1 MTGRE
6 KWSLKASDVWR
17 SAWLNPDG
25 LNFSMDLPQSQ
36 IGTSSHQVANIQQSV
51 PLAQSARILAHL
63 ARRGR
68 LGTMAVTAVEPPFLE
83 PTPKPAPP
91 PEVIT
96 TPCDPWPRP
105 YYLEG
110 GLRRVAPYH
119 FTYNTNC
126 KQRWRGREILEI
138 FGDEFRDRPV
148 EYYVRRQSSC
158 SVCLSLTD
166 CIESCHRIR
175 RDTSER
181 QTGAFDQYD
190 CQEWRHHQP
199 YVAST

>member
-1 MTGRE
+1 VVLEQVTTE
-6 KWSLKASDVWR
+6 LWHSE
-17 SAWLNPDG
+17 WLNPDG
-25 LNFSMDLPQSQ
+25 LNDFVWQKYRQRSFAKAQTLSPY
-36 IGTSSHQVANIQQSV
+36 TVL
-51 PLAQSARILAHL
+51 LAQSPRILAHL

-68 LGTMAVTAVEPPFLE
+68 LGTMAMTVVEPPFLE
-83 PTPKPAPP
+83 PTPNPAPP

-148 EYYVRRQSSC
+148 EYYVRAHISL

-166 CIESCHRIR
+166 RIESCHRIG
-175 RDTSER
+175 RDTPER
-181 QTGAFDQYD
+181 QTSAFNQHRR
-190 CQEWRHHQP
+190 QERRYHKSYP
-199 YVAST
+199 ASP